1 MSHPELKERLHELHR
16 ELHALED
23 LDDPES
29 QQLLAELR
37 RDIENVLARSEHEEG
52 LGDRLSDLV
61 ERFEMT
67 HPTLASAMGAVADQ
81 LARMGI

>member
-1 MSHPELKERLHELHR
+1 MSHPELNERLQELHR
-16 ELHALED
+16 ELHGLQE

-29 QQLLAELR
+29 QRLLAELR
-37 RDIENVLARSEHEEG
+37 RDIEAVLARSEHEEG
-52 LGDRLSDLV
+52 LADRLNDMV
-61 ERFEMT
+61 ERFERT